1 MIMPVNHAAFLGWYP
16 SHAYD
21 ICPQPRSGWEA
32 NQAMA
37 VHGEDK
43 RSLFESCRLSASNFL
58 LSDREV
64 RHLIKDRVGMI
75 TQLCGTICD
84 EAELSKV
91 DRG

>member
-1 MIMPVNHAAFLGWYP
+1 
-16 SHAYD
+16 
-21 ICPQPRSGWEA
+21 
-32 NQAMA
+32 MA